1 MTATSNGRSDG
12 TQRRG
17 PWASAFDRGTA
28 MRLAATEY
36 ERLADLLA
44 DLDPDDWRRPTEC
57 AGWDV
62 RAMAGHCVGM
72 AQMVTGLRETARQ
85 TMIST
90 RAARRSGKAQV
101 DELTALQVREQAYV
115 PDESIATVMRETGQ
129 AAVAGRTRM
138 PAALRALSIPQD
150 GGGVKEKWRLGFLT
164 DTILTRDPWTHRG
177 DITRAT
183 GRELLLSPEHD
194 GVIVADVVVEW
205 SIRHGRPF
213 ELVLTGAAG
222 GRWQVGEG
230 GPRLE
235 MDAVEFCRTLS
246 GRGETARTDLLAT
259 AVPF

>member
-1 MTATSNGRSDG
+1 MTTTSSGRSG

-17 PWASAFDRGTA
+17 PWESAFDRVTA

-44 DLDPDDWRRPTEC
+44 ELSPDDWRQPTEC
-57 AGWDV
+57 PGWDV

-72 AQMVTGLRETARQ
+72 AQMMTGLRETTRQ
-85 TMIST
+85 LMSST

-101 DELTALQVREQAYV
+101 DELTALQVREQAHV
-115 PDESIATVMRETGQ
+115 PDGTIATVMREAGR
-129 AAVAGRTRM
+129 AAVAGRSRM
-138 PAALRALSIPQD
+138 PAPLRALSFPQD

-177 DITRAT
+177 DISRAT
-183 GRELLLSPEHD
+183 GREMLLTDDHD
-194 GVIVADVVVEW
+194 GVIVADVVAEW
-205 SIRHGRPF
+205 SLRHGQPF
-213 ELVLTGAAG
+213 ELILTGSAG
-222 GRWQVGEG
+222 GRWQVGDG

-235 MDAVEFCRTLS
+235 LDAVEFCRALS
-246 GRGETARTDLLAT
+246 GRGETPRTGLLAT